1 MNAIIFAN
9 IIAIA
14 TSLLDV
20 TTFYRTHLGIFHDNN
35 AHARNFS
42 GLLETCGQ
50 RATLQVED
58 AIESSFRFRCNPHG
72 ARCETRCRTARSFDF
87 TLNAGGR
94 FRVPLDGT
102 GRGLCGTLS
111 RARRRR
117 PDCSTR

>member
-50 RATLQVED
+50 WTPLHIED
-58 AIESSFRFRCNPHG
+58 AVESSFRFRRNPHG
-72 ARCETRCRTARSFDF
+72 ARCDTRCRTARFLDF

-94 FRVPLDGT
+94 FRGT
-102 GRGLCGTLS
+102 FD
-111 RARRRR
+111 RARRR
-117 PDCSTR
+117 